1 MKITKAD
8 LIALITEVL
17 EEDTDKFQNALDN
30 LMKKQKGFRVQS
42 SKVGVDI
49 SKVRLAQSQEREQT
63 ASDTLDAAENRG
75 EDTSKETESLNTAKD
90 NTKKARDGVTAANDA
105 LNAAQKGGSDT

>member
-17 EEDTDKFQNALDN
+17 EEDTDKFQSALN
-30 LMKKQKGFRVQS
+30 TLRKKQQGFRVQS

-49 SKVRLAQSQEREQT
+49 AKVLVAQSQERQQT

-75 EDTSKETESLNTAKD
+75 EDKSKETEALNTSKE
-90 NTKKARDGVTAANDA
+90 NTKKSKDGLNAANDS
-105 LNAAQKGGSDT
+105 LKAAQKGGS